1 MEDLADSSRYAIYGV
16 AGQFGSRPTTSTKMR
31 PDRRGWSPNA
41 PISRRYWRSPATT
54 GGGGPDRDLAIAL
67 ETELHAAELTPVES
81 ADPRNIYHP
90 LPFADVRAQIPEL
103 DLGLYFEA
111 IGYPQ
116 PERIIQTEPR
126 YLPVLSRM
134 LRERSLQDFKDH
146 AALMLVLK
154 YQGVLTTEFEEP
166 TRALVEVLT
175 GTPVLPPRDERAL
188 ALVTEKLGHP
198 VSRLYPAIRRE
209 LVHRR

>member
-1 MEDLADSSRYAIYGV
+1 MRSTASPASSAPGRRHLRRCARIAA
-16 AGQFGSRPTTSTKMR
+16 AGRLTRLSRGGTG
-31 PDRRGWSPNA
+31 DRRL
-41 PISRRYWRSPATT
+41 RPAEA
-54 GGGGPDRDLAIAL
+54 GRIADLAIAL
-67 ETELHAAELTPVES
+67 ETELYAAELKPVES

-166 TRALVEVLT
+166 TRALVEILT